1 MAIALVDVNNF
12 YASCERLFRPDLQ
25 NRPIVVLSN
34 NDGCV
39 VARSAEAKALGI
51 KMGEPFFKIRNQYRR
66 FGLVAFSSNYPLY
79 GDMSQ
84 RVMDTLEE
92 LSPCVDCYSIDE
104 AFIEISSTWA
114 GELVSY
120 GRHIRAAV
128 LRNTGLT
135 VGVGIGPTK
144 TLAKLANYAAKKW
157 SGTGGVV
164 DLCDLSRRHKLMA
177 ITPVNE
183 VWGIG
188 GQTASKLEMMGIS
201 TVSDLVGADLALLR
215 KKMGVVLERTVL
227 ELIGTPCQELAPPS
241 EPKQQIMVSRSFG
254 TKITDQLL
262 MKQRVAGFA
271 ELAAEKLREQGGRCS
286 VMDLFIRSSAH
297 EIQLTA
303 RYGNHATGRLSIA
316 TSDTRTLTHLAL
328 ELLKSIWK
336 DGIDY
341 QKAGVILSGIS
352 PAECCQKDLFAEE
365 EHKSSDALMA
375 TIDVINAK
383 MGRGALYFGGR
394 GRFDAA
400 FGMKQE
406 MLSPGYTTRYQ
417 DLLQVKA

>member
-1 MAIALVDVNNF
+1 M
-12 YASCERLFRPDLQ
+12 
-25 NRPIVVLSN
+25 
-34 NDGCV
+34 
-39 VARSAEAKALGI
+39 
-51 KMGEPFFKIRNQYRR
+51 
-66 FGLVAFSSNYPLY
+66 
-79 GDMSQ
+79 
-84 RVMDTLEE
+84 
-92 LSPCVDCYSIDE
+92 
-104 AFIEISSTWA
+104 
-114 GELVSY
+114 SY

-188 GQTASKLEMMGIS
+188 GQTASKLEMIGIS

-227 ELIGTPCQELAPPS
+227 ELMGTPCQELALPS

-254 TKITDQLL
+254 TRITDQLL
-262 MKQRVAGFA
+262 MKQRIAGFA

-297 EIQLTA
+297 ESQA
-303 RYGNHATGRLSIA
+303 SACYGNHATGRLAISS
-316 TSDTRTLTHLAL
+316 SDTRTLTNLAMV
-328 ELLKSIWK
+328 LLNTIWK
-336 DGIDY
+336 EGIHY
-341 QKAGVILSGIS
+341 QKAGVTLSGIA
-352 PAECCQKDLFAEE
+352 PIECHQGDLFLEQ
-365 EHKSSDALMA
+365 EHKSSDALMG
-375 TIDVINAK
+375 TLDLINAK
-383 MGRGALYFGGR
+383 MGRGTLYFAGR
-394 GRFDAA
+394 GDFDAG

-406 MLSPGYTTRYQ
+406 MLSPGYTTRYK
-417 DLLQVKA
+417 DLLQVKT